1 MRSVLKIRGGED
13 EEAEVEEEEEAVN
26 EEEDEE
32 DEVDDEEDEEEEEEE
47 DEAPVSG
54 FDYAAFLQKALD
66 ITKEFVEV
74 TKVKVFPMVSKY
86 VLKLR
91 GGEDEEAEGE
101 EGDDDDEEEEK
112 ATSEGIDYNA
122 IIQKAVDVT
131 KEVYQMTKVKVF
143 PVVSK
148 YSVKG
153 AVTAKKT
160 SITVYKA
167 IRRAIS
173 AAFEK
178 DEEDEDEDDDDD
190 DEEGSTA
197 LDKVIAISKKTV
209 AVVKR
214 MVKAAMTVPED
225 EASVEEDE
233 EEVTA
238 EDAEEETTTESEPTE
253 AEQASDSP
261 ATDFGAY
268 LSEGYGVDDERN
280 SGKGEGVTILGGSLA
295 DALQTARQEARMLLA
310 FIPADK
316 PEGERGGFF
325 GRRKGSPESDEA
337 DKVAIES
344 LLSPEVSKAAN
355 RKSRKKGDGSGSF
368 AIWGAKAGSPE
379 AAAAIKQLKVKEIS
393 TKGDARPV
401 MCVVY
406 PPSVSFSSWFLPIH
420 LEIRRYPLVKSFE
433 MRILIYFY
441 LLTQFRPKF

>member
-1 MRSVLKIRGGED
+1 MRSILKVRGGED
-13 EEAEVEEEEEAVN
+13 EEAEVVEEEEAV
-26 EEEDEE
+26 
-32 DEVDDEEDEEEEEEE
+32 DEEEEVDEEEDDEEE

-54 FDYAAFLQKALD
+54 FDYATILQKALD

-74 TKVKVFPMVSKY
+74 TKIKVFPIVSKY

-91 GGEDEEAEGE
+91 GGEEEDTEAE
-101 EGDDDDEEEEK
+101 EGDDDEEDEEEM
-112 ATSEGIDYNA
+112 APSEGIDYNA

-131 KEVYQMTKVKVF
+131 KEFYQMTKVKVF

-178 DEEDEDEDDDDD
+178 DEEDEDDEDDD

-214 MVKAAMTVPED
+214 MVKAAMTVPDD
-225 EASVEEDE
+225 EASAEEDDEE

-238 EDAEEETTTESEPTE
+238 EDGEEETTTESEPTE
-253 AEQASDSP
+253 AEEASDSP
-261 ATDFGAY
+261 ATDFGSY

-325 GRRKGSPESDEA
+325 GRKKGSPESDEA

-355 RKSRKKGDGSGSF
+355 RKSRKMGDGSGSF

-379 AAAAIKQLKVKEIS
+379 AAAAIKQLKVKETS

-406 PPSVSFSSWFLPIH
+406 PPSVSFSSCFLPVH
-420 LEIRRYPLVKSFE
+420 VEISRYPLLKCTFSSLSVSIFDA
-433 MRILIYFY
+433 I
-441 LLTQFRPKF
+441 